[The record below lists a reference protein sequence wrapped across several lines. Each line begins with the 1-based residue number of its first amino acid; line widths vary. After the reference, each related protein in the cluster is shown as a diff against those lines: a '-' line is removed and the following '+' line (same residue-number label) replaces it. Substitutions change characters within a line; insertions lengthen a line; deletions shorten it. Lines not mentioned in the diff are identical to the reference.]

1 METYSRHSSVTVFF
15 RVGLYLWDSS
25 IWLPVLVACSVFW
38 LSGIWLHEC
47 TAVCLFIHQ
56 LTDSWLVSSAGL
68 LWVQL
73 LWIFEYNSLKKI
85 FFNQSIV
92 ALKCRVSFCLCE
104 CCHFNCVRLFV
115 TLCALARQAPLSMW
129 FSWQEY
135 WSALPFPS
143 SGDFPN
149 PGTEPKSPPVSSTE
163 GGFFTADPPGNL
175 SLQMAQF
182 HFFLWLIF
190 HYIYV
195 PYLLYPFPC
204 WWMFSLFSC
213 PGYCK

>member
-1 METYSRHSSVTVFF
+1 M
-15 RVGLYLWDSS
+15 
-25 IWLPVLVACSVFW
+25 
-38 LSGIWLHEC
+38 LS
-47 TAVCLFIHQ
+47 
-56 LTDSWLVSSAGL
+56 
-68 LWVQL
+68 
-73 LWIFEYNSLKKI
+73 
-85 FFNQSIV
+85 
-92 ALKCRVSFCLCE
+92 
-104 CCHFNCVRLFV
+104 HFNCVRLFV
-115 TLCALARQAPLSMW
+115 TLCAVARQAPLFTR

-135 WSALPFPS
+135 WSVLPFPS

-149 PGTEPKSPPVSSTE
+149 PGTEPKSPPVSSIE

-204 WWMFSLFSC
+204 WWTFRLLPCLGCCKQCCYEHWGTPIFSNQCFHPFWIYAQKLD
-213 PGYCK
+213 YWIIW